1 MKEKYEKDEDAHHVE
16 RIHDKLS
23 NKWSLAGLQEL
34 KLMPL

>member
-1 MKEKYEKDEDAHHVE
+1 MKEKYEKDEDAHE